1 MSNVAIFCVYY
12 DAVDDASGIRYQ
24 IKSRWMHPGKNS
36 RELNVI
42 RNYEEMGKN
51 GDQNINWAQNATLA
65 ACGRN
70 GVDGI

>member
-1 MSNVAIFCVYY
+1 
-12 DAVDDASGIRYQ
+12 
-24 IKSRWMHPGKNS
+24 MHPGKNS